1 MLVTNDKKA
10 FTYTKT
16 ISRLVILYLG
26 KKDKTLFRQDLS
38 RYTSTTLFGN
48 KNNLNHTWILIT
60 IKVLK

>member
-16 ISRLVILYLG
+16 ISRLVILYLS

-38 RYTSTTLFGN
+38 RHTLTTLFGN
-48 KNNLNHTWILIT
+48 KNLNHTWILIT
-60 IKVLK
+60 INVLR

>member
-1 MLVTNDKKA
+1 MLVTGDKKA

-16 ISRLVILYLG
+16 ISRLVILYLS

-38 RYTSTTLFGN
+38 RHTSTTLFGN
-48 KNNLNHTWILIT
+48 KNLNHTWILIT